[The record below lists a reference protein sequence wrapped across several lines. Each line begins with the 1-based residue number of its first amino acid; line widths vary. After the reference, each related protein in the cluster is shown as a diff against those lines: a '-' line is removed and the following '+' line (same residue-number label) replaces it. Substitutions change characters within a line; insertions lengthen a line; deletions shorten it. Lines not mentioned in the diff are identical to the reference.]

1 MHKNQKYFFLF
12 SNADLVCYSPGQCQ
26 GELLDDTTS
35 AGGAEGCLDLCRAD
49 PRCKWF
55 NYNMAR
61 TNFPS
66 FVTKLFYNNV
76 CLK

>member
-1 MHKNQKYFFLF
+1 MHNFFFLF

-66 FVTKLFYNNV
+66 FVLFV
-76 CLK
+76 L